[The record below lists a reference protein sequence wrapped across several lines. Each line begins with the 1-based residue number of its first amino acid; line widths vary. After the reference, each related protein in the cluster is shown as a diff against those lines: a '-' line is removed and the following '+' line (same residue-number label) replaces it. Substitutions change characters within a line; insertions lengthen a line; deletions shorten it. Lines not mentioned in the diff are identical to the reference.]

1 MDMSSSCTIG
11 IVTVICSQ
19 IIKTVEAANVHD
31 HEEHLNPSRPAIM
44 IFTTLQFVS
53 NNIFI
58 RTQIFKKTLMMQ
70 NNIKYLDK
78 LSQIF
83 R

>member
-1 MDMSSSCTIG
+1 MSSSCTIG

-19 IIKTVEAANVHD
+19 IIKTVEAADVHD

-53 NNIFI
+53 NEHIYTHSDI
-58 RTQIFKKTLMMQ
+58 
-70 NNIKYLDK
+70 
-78 LSQIF
+78 
-83 R
+83 